1 LEKYDY
7 RSARQYVTGTLTGP
21 DFARGLANVSE
32 LDARQRYPLAIRSPE
47 QVAATGA
54 ARQTVNLTAD
64 VMKRLSATDTSP
76 TAADYVLMQQTIERA
91 EHVTQDGNAWRYAL
105 QSGDRWS
112 VATVEDD
119 VLTDWV
125 MQDTPEAS

>member
-1 LEKYDY
+1 MCSSDL
-7 RSARQYVTGTLTGP
+7 
-21 DFARGLANVSE
+21 
-32 LDARQRYPLAIRSPE
+32 
-47 QVAATGA
+47 
-54 ARQTVNLTAD
+54 
-64 VMKRLSATDTSP
+64 LSAADTPPGVS
-76 TAADYVLMQQTIERA
+76 DYVLMQQTIERA

-119 VLTDWV
+119 ALTEWV

>member
-1 LEKYDY
+1 
-7 RSARQYVTGTLTGP
+7 
-21 DFARGLANVSE
+21 
-32 LDARQRYPLAIRSPE
+32 
-47 QVAATGA
+47 
-54 ARQTVNLTAD
+54 
-64 VMKRLSATDTSP
+64 MKRLSATDTPP

-105 QSGDRWS
+105 QSGDLWS
-112 VATVEDD
+112 VVTVEDD